1 VDNKSQKI
9 TTTVSSAIIAI
20 VAALALL
27 GIVAITVITIPQ
39 QQEAEAL
46 GCLNYKGNGINVTSI
61 IVFSRGHCLGP

>member
-1 VDNKSQKI
+1 MDNGSQK
-9 TTTVSSAIIAI
+9 TTISSYAVIAIIAG
-20 VAALALL
+20 LGLL
-27 GIVAITVITIPQ
+27 GVVVLTVTVTIPL